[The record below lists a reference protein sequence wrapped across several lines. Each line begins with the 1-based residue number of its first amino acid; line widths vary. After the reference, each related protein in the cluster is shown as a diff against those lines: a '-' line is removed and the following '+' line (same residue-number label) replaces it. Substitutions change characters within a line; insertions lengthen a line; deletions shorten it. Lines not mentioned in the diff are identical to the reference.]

1 MGASDG
7 GVCDTEGTVAPQ
19 GVCGRDPCK
28 QFPLGDERFTGSS
41 PPPPSPPPTPLKQKQ
56 APPLIVT
63 MLCSTTD
70 RVHSDR
76 WVRSYLEEGVRK
88 VLCG

>member
-7 GVCDTEGTVAPQ
+7 GECDTEGTVAPQ

-28 QFPLGDERFTGSS
+28 PFPLGDERFTGSS
-41 PPPPSPPPTPLKQKQ
+41 PLPPSPASPPPTPLKQKQ
-56 APPLIVT
+56 APPLIVK
-63 MLCSTTD
+63 MLRSTTD

-76 WVRSYLEEGVRK
+76 WVRRIWRRG
-88 VLCG
+88 